1 MQKAIIDLGTNT
13 FHLLIAEIY
22 KQRIEVIYKHN
33 IAVKLGKGGIN
44 NGFITDE
51 ALKRAF
57 DALAIF
63 KSKIE
68 AYNCKNILAT
78 GTSALRNAKNGNDFV
93 AKIRNELHIE
103 IQIIDGNTEALFIY
117 NGVKNAVDLGTEK
130 SLIVDIGG
138 GSVEML
144 IANSHEVFWKKS
156 FEIGGQR
163 LLDKFKP
170 SDPITNTEIDTI
182 EHYLESQLKSLF
194 EAINNHKPT
203 QLVGSSGS
211 FDTFMDMFYANKN
224 ETTPNKTSFTLP
236 FSDYQNIADSIIKT
250 PLAQRRKLPGMI
262 ELRVEMIVVATIL
275 VGFLLRKTE
284 IKTILVSTYALKEG
298 VLFSD
303 FKTYN

>member
-1 MQKAIIDLGTNT
+1 MLKAVIDLGTNT

-22 KQRIEVIYKHN
+22 KQGIEVIYKHN
-33 IAVKLGKGGIN
+33 VAVKLGKGGIN
-44 NGFITDE
+44 NDYITDE
-51 ALKRAF
+51 ALKRAY
-57 DALAIF
+57 DALLIF
-63 KSKIE
+63 KNKTDE
-68 AYNCKNILAT
+68 YNCKNIIAT

-93 AKIRNELHIE
+93 EKIRNELHIE

-117 NGVKNAVDLGTEK
+117 NGVKNAVDLDTEK
-130 SLIVDIGG
+130 SLIIDIGG

-144 IANSHEVFWKKS
+144 IANSYEVFWKKS

-194 EAINNHKPT
+194 KAVNNYKPT

-211 FDTFMDMFYANKN
+211 FDTFVDMYFANN
-224 ETTPNKTSFTLP
+224 DESTPNKTSFNLP
-236 FSDYQNIADSIIKT
+236 LKDYHTIANSIIKT

-275 VGFLLRKTE
+275 VSFLLRKTE

-298 VLFSD
+298 VLFEMG
-303 FKTYN
+303 